1 MNKTNTKVAKF
12 GALVNKMYHNT
23 APLLLVEAILFAIM
37 SILMLIKPVEILS
50 AVTFVIGGVLVLFGL
65 YRVSMVF
72 VSNLGLG
79 VGSFDVFFGLV
90 TLILGVVFL
99 VYPRDAM
106 IGIIYVFVVL
116 FLLNALR
123 MLFFAI
129 NMARIGFGHYII
141 DILVSILM
149 ICLSVVLLFIPNVAV
164 GIMVFFLAVILA
176 LYAAADVYMFVKLY
190 RLRRDMRNLR

>member
-1 MNKTNTKVAKF
+1 MNKNNTKVAKF
-12 GALVNKMYHNT
+12 GALVNKLYHNT
-23 APLLLVEAILFAIM
+23 GPMLLVEAVLFAIM
-37 SILMLIKPVEILS
+37 SVLMLIHPVEILS
-50 AVTFVIGGVLVLFGL
+50 AVTFVIGCFLVLFGL

-90 TLILGVVFL
+90 TLILGIVFL

-129 NMARIGFGHYII
+129 NMARVGFGHYMI

-149 ICLSVVLLFIPNVAV
+149 ICLSVILLFIPNVAV
-164 GIMVFFLAVILA
+164 GIMVFFLAMILA
-176 LYAAADVYMFVKLY
+176 LYAVADVYMFWKLY
-190 RLRRDMRNLR
+190 RLRRDVRNLR

>member
-1 MNKTNTKVAKF
+1 MNKNNTKVAKF
-12 GALVNKMYHNT
+12 GALVNKLYHNT
-23 APLLLVEAILFAIM
+23 GPMLLVEAVLFAIM
-37 SILMLIKPVEILS
+37 SVLMLIHPVEILS
-50 AVTFVIGGVLVLFGL
+50 AVTFVIGCFLVLFGL

-90 TLILGVVFL
+90 TLILGIVFL

-129 NMARIGFGHYII
+129 NMARVGFGHYMI

-164 GIMVFFLAVILA
+164 GIIVFFLAMILA
-176 LYAAADVYMFVKLY
+176 LYAVADVYMFWKLY
-190 RLRRDMRNLR
+190 RLRRDVRKLQ

>member
-23 APLLLVEAILFAIM
+23 APLLLIEAILFAIM